1 MSFRKAVSRL
11 QQSAKMITMIAA
23 AAGIGA
29 LLGSVYRQLLP
40 PAPKKIHEQTRMALL
55 LGCPCHD
62 DGTPSRSMLKRCDL
76 ALRCWREGKYD
87 TLLISGGAVKNQWTE
102 SRAMEKI
109 IHQAEPDL
117 PILTETRAQN
127 TWQNFEFAKEMI
139 GDVPLLVLTSS
150 LHAPRAA
157 AMAKQFFSEVCFAV
171 YPDRKPKHILREIG
185 SRIVYLKMEAAKRF
199 SKKQPADKRQDA
211 RIPGKKES

>member
-1 MSFRKAVSRL
+1 MPFHKTVRSLER
-11 QQSAKMITMIAA
+11 SAKRITLVAA
-23 AAGIGA
+23 AAATGAALA
-29 LLGSVYRQLLP
+29 LLYRRLLP
-40 PAPKKIHEQTRMALL
+40 SAPKKIKEQTRVALL

-76 ALRCWREGKYD
+76 ALRCWRQGKYE

-102 SRAMEKI
+102 SVAMEKI

-117 PILTETRAQN
+117 PVLTETRAQN

-139 GDVPLLVLTSS
+139 GDAPLLVLTSS

-157 AMAKQFFSEVCFAV
+157 AMAKQFFSEICFAV
-171 YPDRKPKHILREIG
+171 YPDRKPKHIVREIG
-185 SRIVYLKMEAAKRF
+185 SRIVYLRIEAAKHLRK
-199 SKKQPADKRQDA
+199 SKPADTYA
-211 RIPGKKES
+211 